1 MGYRRSGATPVPW
14 CRIPSPQIGRFDK
27 AMEACVPAMVVAQ
40 QRPSEEPLPALG
52 ADVPP
57 RADALRR
64 IAAEVSGRHDL
75 EGLFRDVIDEAFTL
89 FGVDQAGLWTYDDSV
104 TPLHLVAQR
113 GLSPEIL
120 GIVATLPR
128 EAGTAGMLALNERE
142 VQVLSGDLASTLP
155 RLRKIYRR
163 AGVRTICFVPIV
175 FGDTPL
181 GLLVLYHLTDYAW
194 TPDEIDLARAFADH
208 MATAIGNARLAEST
222 RTMTDRLRAIS
233 ELAGRLNRLQDV
245 DGIAQAIV
253 AEARTLID
261 HDTIRVY
268 RVDHETSMC
277 EPIAFQGI
285 FLGAR
290 DPDPAMLRVAIGT
303 GLTGWVAAHGESVR
317 LGDAGADPRTLVVRS
332 IDGPESMLLVPMLF
346 DGVVYGVIVVS
357 KDGLD
362 RFDADDE
369 TTLRIFAGYAA
380 QSLVNGTN
388 MERLRRQQDEL
399 EHQLEG
405 QRRLLE
411 VNERLLSTL
420 EPAGVLDLIA
430 DSLRAIV
437 PYDSLTI
444 YKVDQVAGVR
454 RAVVSR
460 DRFADLILA
469 HESPIGSGI
478 TGWVIERGEAVLA
491 NEAHLHPR
499 SIQVP
504 GTPFEPEAM
513 IVVPLIVNGETIGT
527 LNIGRMGEAE
537 AAFSA
542 NEFELTQLFAGQAS
556 IALQNAETHG
566 AVRVRADL
574 DALTGL
580 RNHGSFQRELG
591 ETVADGGG
599 GQPFAV
605 LMLDLDGF
613 KAFNDACGHPAGDSF
628 LVGVA
633 GAMAHATREGD
644 RLYRYGG
651 DEFVTILTGADR
663 AVAHEVAE
671 RIRRGVADVSAT
683 SGGPPVAVSVGVA
696 CFPEDGR
703 TKDALVEMADRALY
717 LAKPEGRSAAG
728 RESPAD
734 PYLRALDE
742 TALALLDRNDSTVL
756 LETILARATALFGTP
771 HGYIHLVEPD
781 GSLVVSHG
789 SGLFEAMVGDRMS
802 VDEGLAG
809 AVFRS
814 GAPIAVADYAT
825 YPERLPYLPRAGF
838 GSMIGVPLASGG
850 TTVGVIGL
858 ASGTLDRAFGPRETH
873 ALVRFAQLASIA
885 LDNSRLFDAAQRG
898 ALHDRTTGLPN
909 RELLTDRI
917 GHALA
922 SSQSDTTEPIA
933 VILLDLDRFK
943 VINESVGHAVGDRL
957 LVAVG
962 QRLITSLRPSDTV
975 ARFGGDEFGIILDP
989 VVDEDEARAIADR
1002 IGADLRVPFPMGGR
1016 EWFISASLGI
1026 AVGRPGRATPG
1037 EMLREAE
1044 IAMVRAKRDP
1054 SRRYV
1059 LFEPSMSDQTMD
1071 RIDLENDLRRAI
1083 ERGELRLHYQPLI
1096 DLETDRIL
1104 GFEALVRWQHPVR
1117 GLVPP
1122 LAFIPLAEET
1132 GLIIPLGRW
1141 VLETACQQARKWHD
1155 ARPRGPRLLMSVN
1168 LSARQFV
1175 QPDLVES
1182 VAAILAETGLDPS
1195 TLELE
1200 ITESVV
1206 MDQSEVG
1213 IRTLSRLR
1221 DMGVRL
1227 VLDDFGTGYSSLSY
1241 LKHLPL
1247 DTIKID
1253 RTFVAG
1259 LEGEADRS
1267 IVEAVLALAHGLRIS
1282 VVAEGI
1288 ETEAQFETLRAMG
1301 CDVGQGYLFAK
1312 PMPAIDATRLLSPT
1326 RATAATRAAVRAK
1339 IKPDPKP
1346 LAPISS
1352 PSAARTRTRP
1362 VRGLGRR
1369 RPT

>member
-1 MGYRRSGATPVPW
+1 
-14 CRIPSPQIGRFDK
+14 
-27 AMEACVPAMVVAQ
+27 MVVAH
-40 QRPSEEPLPALG
+40 QRPSKERGLGPG
-52 ADVPP
+52 ADLPT

-75 EGLFRDVIDEAFTL
+75 DGLFRDVIDEAFAL
-89 FGVDQAGLWTYDDSV
+89 FGVDQAGLWMYDGSP
-104 TPLHLVAQR
+104 TPLRLVAER
-113 GLSPEIL
+113 GLSSEIL
-120 GIVATLPR
+120 EIIATLPR
-128 EAGTAGMLALNERE
+128 DARTPGLDALRERD
-142 VQVLSGDLASTLP
+142 VHVLSGDLRATLP
-155 RLRKIYRR
+155 KLRSIYRG
-163 AGVRTICFVPIV
+163 AGIRTVCFVPIV
-175 FGDTPL
+175 FRDVPL
-181 GLLVLYHLTDYAW
+181 GLLVLYHTTDYAW
-194 TPDEIDLARAFADH
+194 TADETDLARAFADH

-233 ELAGRLNRLQDV
+233 ELAGQLNRHQDLE
-245 DGIAQAIV
+245 GIGHAIV
-253 AEARTLID
+253 AGARSLID

-268 RVDHETSMC
+268 RVDHETGMC

-285 FLGAR
+285 FLGATE
-290 DPDPAMLRVAIGT
+290 PDPEVLRVPIGT
-303 GLTGWVAAHGESVR
+303 GLTGWVASHGENVR
-317 LGDAGADPRTLVVRS
+317 LGDAGTDPRTLVVRLTG
-332 IDGPESMLLVPMLF
+332 GPESMLLVPMLF
-346 DGVVYGVIVVS
+346 DGTVHGIIVVS
-357 KDGLD
+357 KDGSD

-369 TTLRIFAGYAA
+369 TTLTIFAGYAGQA
-380 QSLVNGTN
+380 FENGKN
-388 MERLRRQQDEL
+388 MERLHRKQDEL

-420 EPAGVLDLIA
+420 EPAGVLELIA
-430 DSLRAIV
+430 DSLKAIV

-444 YKVDQVAGVR
+444 YRVDRVAGVR
-454 RAVVSR
+454 RAVVAR

-469 HESPIGSGI
+469 HEVPLGSGI
-478 TGWVIERGEAVLA
+478 SGWVVDHGEAVLS
-491 NEAHLHPR
+491 NQAHLDPR

-513 IVVPLIVNGETIGT
+513 MVVPLLVNGTTIGT
-527 LNIGRMGEAE
+527 LNIGRMGETE

-591 ETVADGGG
+591 ESVASGAGGA
-599 GQPFAV
+599 PFAV

-628 LVGVA
+628 LGGVA
-633 GAMAHATREGD
+633 VAMTHATRHGD

-651 DEFVTILTGADR
+651 DEFVAILTGADR
-663 AVAHEVAE
+663 QVAHEVAV
-671 RIRRGVADVSAT
+671 RIRHAVDDLST
-683 SGGPPVAVSVGVA
+683 STGGPQVTVSVGVA

-717 LAKPEGRSAAG
+717 LAKPEGRTPAG

-742 TALALLDRNDSTVL
+742 TALALLDRHDSAVM
-756 LETILARATALFGTP
+756 LETILARATALLGTP
-771 HGYIHLVEPD
+771 HGYIYLAEPD
-781 GSLVVSHG
+781 GDWLAISHG
-789 SGLFEAMVGDRMS
+789 SGLFEDMVGHRMS
-802 VDEGLAG
+802 AHEGLG
-809 AVFRS
+809 GVVFQT
-814 GAPIAVADYAT
+814 GAPLAVKDYDAFADRD
-825 YPERLPYLPRAGF
+825 PDLPMGVF
-838 GSMIGVPLASGG
+838 GSVLGVPLASGG
-850 TTVGVIGL
+850 TTIGIIGL
-858 ASGTLDRAFGPRETH
+858 ASGTRDRAFGPRETH
-873 ALVRFAQLASIA
+873 ALARFAQLASIA
-885 LDNSRLFDAAQRG
+885 LDNSRLFDAAKRG
-898 ALHDRTTGLPN
+898 ALHDPTTGLPN

-917 GHALA
+917 DHALA
-922 SSQSDTTEPIA
+922 SSDAEDADPIA
-933 VILLDLDRFK
+933 VILLNLDRFK
-943 VINESVGHAVGDRL
+943 VINESVGHAAGDRL

-962 QRLITSLRPSDTV
+962 QRLVACLRPSDTV

-989 VVDEDEARAIADR
+989 VVDIEEARRMAER
-1002 IGADLRVPFPMGGR
+1002 IGTELRAPFPVGGR

-1026 AVGRPGRATPG
+1026 AIGQPGRATPG

-1044 IAMVRAKRDP
+1044 IAMVRAKSDP
-1054 SRRYV
+1054 SKRYAV
-1059 LFEPSMSDQTMD
+1059 FEPSMSDQTMD
-1071 RIDLENDLRRAI
+1071 RIDMENDLRRAI
-1083 ERGELRLHYQPLI
+1083 ERRELRLHYQPLV
-1096 DLETDRIL
+1096 DLETDRIV

-1132 GLIIPLGRW
+1132 GLIVPLGRW
-1141 VLETACQQARKWHD
+1141 VLETACRQAAKWRD
-1155 ARPRGPRLLMSVN
+1155 ARPNGPRLLMSVN
-1168 LSARQFV
+1168 LSSRQFV
-1175 QPDLVES
+1175 QPDLVEY
-1182 VAAILAETGLDPS
+1182 VANILTETGLDPS

-1206 MDQSEVG
+1206 MDHSEIG

-1227 VLDDFGTGYSSLSY
+1227 VLDDFGTGYSSLAY

-1259 LEGEADRS
+1259 LDGEADRS
-1267 IVEAVLALAHGLRIS
+1267 IVEAVIALAHGLRIS

-1288 ETEAQFETLRAMG
+1288 ETEAQFEILRAMG
-1301 CDVGQGYLFAK
+1301 CDVGQGFLFAR
-1312 PMPAIDATRLLSPT
+1312 PLPAVEATRLLSPG
-1326 RATAATRAAVRAK
+1326 RSSASTRAAPVPVVPDPVATVKSLRAPARPRAVRA
-1339 IKPDPKP
+1339 P
-1346 LAPISS
+1346 ARAR
-1352 PSAARTRTRP
+1352 SA
-1362 VRGLGRR
+1362 
-1369 RPT
+1369 

>member
-1 MGYRRSGATPVPW
+1 
-14 CRIPSPQIGRFDK
+14 
-27 AMEACVPAMVVAQ
+27 MEARAPAMADPHPTTGAESPPTPGGD
-40 QRPSEEPLPALG
+40 RPT
-52 ADVPP
+52 

-75 EGLFRDVIDEAFTL
+75 DGLFRDVIDEAFTL
-89 FGVDQAGLWTYDDSV
+89 FGVDQAGLWIYDDSP
-104 TPLHLVAQR
+104 TPLRAVAQR
-113 GLSPEIL
+113 GLSEEIL
-120 GIVATLPR
+120 DLVNTLPR
-128 EAGTAGMLALNERE
+128 DAKTLGMDALRE
-142 VQVLSGDLASTLP
+142 QEVRVLSGDLAATLP
-155 RLRKIYRR
+155 RLRTIYRR
-163 AGVRTICFVPIV
+163 AGVRTICYVPIV
-175 FGDTPL
+175 FRDVPL
-181 GLLVLYHLTDYAW
+181 GLLVLYHLSDYAW
-194 TPDEIDLARAFADH
+194 TPDETELARAFADH

-222 RTMTDRLRAIS
+222 RSMTDRLRAIS

-245 DGIAQAIV
+245 GGIAQAIV
-253 AEARTLID
+253 AGTKSLID

-268 RVDHETSMC
+268 RVDHESGMC
-277 EPIAFQGI
+277 EPIG
-285 FLGAR
+285 FLGTFMGVT
-290 DPDPAMLRVAIGT
+290 DPAPEILRVALGT
-303 GLTGWVAAHGESVR
+303 GLTGWVAAHGETVR
-317 LGDAGADPRTLVVRS
+317 LGDAMSDPRVLVVRS
-332 IDGPESMLLVPMLF
+332 NEGPESMLLVPMLF
-346 DGVVYGVIVVS
+346 DGTVHGVIVVS
-357 KDGLD
+357 KDGAD

-369 TTLRIFAGYAA
+369 MTLTIFAGYAA
-380 QSLVNGTN
+380 QALVNGTN

-437 PYDSLTI
+437 PYDSMTI
-444 YKVDQVAGVR
+444 YQVDRPAGVW
-454 RAVVSR
+454 RAVIAR

-469 HESPIGSGI
+469 DAGPLGTGI
-478 TGWVIERGEAVLA
+478 SGWVIDHGEAVLA
-491 NEAHLHPR
+491 NQAHLHPR
-499 SIQVP
+499 SVQVP

-513 IVVPLIVNGETIGT
+513 IVVPLIVNGVTIGT
-527 LNIGRMGEAE
+527 LNIGRMGEEE

-580 RNHGSFQRELG
+580 RNHGSFQRELS
-591 ETVADGGG
+591 EAVADGGG
-599 GQPFAV
+599 GKPFAI

-613 KAFNDACGHPAGDSF
+613 KAFNDACGHPAGDAF

-633 GAMAHATREGD
+633 AAMGHAMRDGD
-644 RLYRYGG
+644 LLYRYGG
-651 DEFVTILTGADR
+651 DEFAAILPRADR
-663 AVAHEVAE
+663 SVAHEVAV
-671 RIRRGVADVSAT
+671 RIRRGVAELSDRT
-683 SGGPPVAVSVGVA
+683 GGPHVDISVGVA
-696 CFPEDGR
+696 CFPDDGR
-703 TKDALVEMADRALY
+703 DKDALVEMADRALY

-742 TALALLDRNDSTVL
+742 TALALLDGHDSTVL
-756 LETILARATALFGTP
+756 LETILARATALLGTP
-771 HGYIHLVEPD
+771 HGYIYLTEPD
-781 GSLVVSHG
+781 GSLVISHG
-789 SGLFEAMVGDRMS
+789 SGMFERLLGRRIS
-802 VDEGLAG
+802 VDQGLVG
-809 AVFRS
+809 QVFRT
-814 GAPIAVADYAT
+814 GAPLVVADYDT
-825 YPERLPYLPRAGF
+825 YAERVPDFETAGL
-838 GSMIGVPLASGG
+838 GSVIGVPLASGG

-858 ASGTLDRAFGPRETH
+858 ASGTHDRVFGPRETH
-873 ALVRFAQLASIA
+873 ALGRFAQLASIA

-898 ALHDRTTGLPN
+898 ALHDPTTGLPN

-922 SSQSDTTEPIA
+922 SSGTDDAEPIA
-933 VILLDLDRFK
+933 VVLLDLDRFK
-943 VINESVGHAVGDRL
+943 VINESVGHAVADRL
-957 LVAVG
+957 LAAVG
-962 QRLITSLRPSDTV
+962 QRLMSSVRPSDTV

-989 VVDEDEARAIADR
+989 VVDADHARRIVER
-1002 IGADLRVPFPMGGR
+1002 IGTDLRTPFPMGGR

-1026 AVGRPGRATPG
+1026 TVGQPGRATPD

-1044 IAMVRAKRDP
+1044 IAMVRAKGDP
-1054 SRRYV
+1054 SLRYV

-1071 RIDLENDLRRAI
+1071 RIDMENDLRRAI
-1083 ERGELRLHYQPLI
+1083 ERGELRVHYQPLI
-1096 DLETDRIL
+1096 DLTTDRIV

-1122 LAFIPLAEET
+1122 LSFIPLAEET

-1141 VLETACQQARKWHD
+1141 VLETACRQAMRWRD
-1155 ARPRGPRLLMSVN
+1155 ARPEGPELMMSVN

-1175 QPDLVES
+1175 QPDLVDQVE
-1182 VAAILAETGLDPS
+1182 AILTETGLDPS

-1213 IRTLSRLR
+1213 IRSLHRLR

-1227 VLDDFGTGYSSLSY
+1227 VLDDFGTGYSSLAY

-1259 LEGEADRS
+1259 LAGEVDRS
-1267 IVEAVLALAHGLRIS
+1267 IVEAVIALAHGLRIS

-1288 ETEAQFETLRAMG
+1288 ETEAQFEILRAMG
-1301 CDVGQGYLFAK
+1301 CDVGQGYLFAR
-1312 PMPAIDATRLLSPT
+1312 PLPEPEATRLLAPGRSSAST
-1326 RATAATRAAVRAK
+1326 RATAAVVGGATK
-1339 IKPDPKP
+1339 
-1346 LAPISS
+1346 
-1352 PSAARTRTRP
+1352 P
-1362 VRGLGRR
+1362 VRGAARVRASRALVRVEGGAAPGRA
-1369 RPT
+1369 RPS

>member
-1 MGYRRSGATPVPW
+1 
-14 CRIPSPQIGRFDK
+14 
-27 AMEACVPAMVVAQ
+27 MVVAHQ
-40 QRPSEEPLPALG
+40 LPSEEPSPAPG
-52 ADVPP
+52 ADLPI

-64 IAAEVSGRHDL
+64 IVAEVSGRQDL
-75 EGLFRDVIDEAFTL
+75 DGLFRDVIDEAFTL
-89 FGVDQAGLWTYDDSV
+89 FGVDQAGLWMHDDSAA
-104 TPLHLVAQR
+104 PRRLVAER
-113 GLSPEIL
+113 GLSREIL
-120 GIVATLPR
+120 TVIGALPRNIRTPGAEALRNGDVRALRGDFATTLPELRAIYQR
-128 EAGTAGMLALNERE
+128 EG
-142 VQVLSGDLASTLP
+142 
-155 RLRKIYRR
+155 I
-163 AGVRTICFVPIV
+163 RTICFVPIV
-175 FGDTPL
+175 FRDVPL
-181 GLLVLYHLTDYAW
+181 GLLVLYHTSDYAW
-194 TPDEIDLARAFADH
+194 TTDETDLARAFADH
-208 MATAIGNARLAEST
+208 MATSIGNARLLEST

-233 ELAGRLNRLQDV
+233 ELAGRLNRHQDLE
-245 DGIAQAIV
+245 GIARAIV
-253 AEARTLID
+253 AGARTLID

-268 RVDHETSMC
+268 RVDRETAMC
-277 EPIAFQGI
+277 EPIAFQGT
-285 FLGAR
+285 FLGAT
-290 DPDPAMLRVAIGT
+290 DPDPEMLRVAIGT

-317 LGDAGADPRTLVVRS
+317 LGDAGTDPRTLVIRET
-332 IDGPESMLLVPMLF
+332 GAPESMLLVPMLF
-346 DGVVYGVIVVS
+346 DGTVHGIIVVS
-357 KDGLD
+357 KDGAD

-369 TTLRIFAGYAA
+369 TTLAIFAGYAA
-380 QSLVNGTN
+380 QAFVNGTS
-388 MERLRRQQDEL
+388 MERLQRQQDEL
-399 EHQLEG
+399 ERQLEG

-430 DSLRAIV
+430 DSLKAIV

-444 YKVDQVAGVR
+444 YQVDRAAGVR
-454 RAVVSR
+454 RAVIAR

-469 HESPIGSGI
+469 HEVPLGSGI
-478 TGWVIERGEAVLA
+478 SGWVVDHGEAVLS
-491 NEAHLHPR
+491 NQAHLDPR

-513 IVVPLIVNGETIGT
+513 MVVPLLVNGETIGT
-527 LNIGRMGEAE
+527 LNVGRMGDAE
-537 AAFSA
+537 AAFSP

-580 RNHGSFQRELG
+580 RNHGSFQREVG
-591 ETVADGGG
+591 ESVASGGG
-599 GQPFAV
+599 GEPFAV

-613 KAFNDACGHPAGDSF
+613 KAFNDAFGHPAGDAF
-628 LVGVA
+628 LGGVA
-633 GAMAHATREGD
+633 VAMAHATREGD

-651 DEFVTILTGADR
+651 DEFVAILTGADR
-663 AVAHEVAE
+663 QIAHEVAV
-671 RIRRGVADVSAT
+671 RIRHGVADLST
-683 SGGPPVAVSVGVA
+683 STGGPPVTVSVGVA

-742 TALALLDRNDSTVL
+742 TALALLDRHDSTIV
-756 LETILARATALFGTP
+756 LETILARATALLGTP
-771 HGYIHLVEPD
+771 HGYVYLAEPD
-781 GSLVVSHG
+781 GETLVVSHC
-789 SGLFEAMVGDRMS
+789 SGLFEGWVGHRMP
-802 VDEGLAG
+802 VTEGLG
-809 AVFRS
+809 GQVFRTGEPLS
-814 GAPIAVADYAT
+814 IVDYDAYADRSPSLPKGAY
-825 YPERLPYLPRAGF
+825 
-838 GSMIGVPLASGG
+838 GSVLGVPLVSGG
-850 TTVGVIGL
+850 TTIGVIGL

-898 ALHDRTTGLPN
+898 ALHDPTTGLPN

-917 GHALA
+917 AHALA
-922 SSQSDTTEPIA
+922 SSHSDGADPIA
-933 VILLDLDRFK
+933 VILLELDRFK

-957 LVAVG
+957 RVAVA
-962 QRLITSLRPSDTV
+962 QRLLTCLRPSDTV

-989 VVDEDEARAIADR
+989 IVDVEDARRTAER
-1002 IGADLRVPFPMGGR
+1002 IGVELRAPFPMGGR

-1026 AVGRPGRATPG
+1026 AIGRPGRATPD

-1044 IAMVRAKRDP
+1044 IAMVRAKGDP
-1054 SRRYV
+1054 SKRYV
-1059 LFEPSMSDQTMD
+1059 VFEPSMSDQTLD
-1071 RIDLENDLRRAI
+1071 RIDMENDLRRAI
-1083 ERGELRLHYQPLI
+1083 ERGELRVHYQPLV
-1096 DLETDRIL
+1096 DLATDRIV

-1132 GLIIPLGRW
+1132 GLIVPLGRW
-1141 VLETACQQARKWHD
+1141 VFETACRQARKWRD
-1155 ARPRGPRLLMSVN
+1155 ARPLGPRLMMSVN

-1175 QPDLVES
+1175 QPDLVEQ
-1182 VAAILAETGLDPS
+1182 VDAILAETGLDPS

-1227 VLDDFGTGYSSLSY
+1227 VLDDFGTGYSSLAY

-1259 LEGEADRS
+1259 LDGEVDRS
-1267 IVEAVLALAHGLRIS
+1267 IVEAVIGLAHGLRIS

-1288 ETEAQFETLRAMG
+1288 ETESQFEILRAMG
-1301 CDVGQGYLFAK
+1301 CDVGQGYLFAR
-1312 PMPAIDATRLLSPT
+1312 PLPAADAARLLSPS
-1326 RATAATRAAVRAK
+1326 RSKGSTRAAPTGIPETTVKPRLAAPRPHPIRARAR
-1339 IKPDPKP
+1339 PTGS
-1346 LAPISS
+1346 L
-1352 PSAARTRTRP
+1352 AARRSA
-1362 VRGLGRR
+1362 
-1369 RPT
+1369 